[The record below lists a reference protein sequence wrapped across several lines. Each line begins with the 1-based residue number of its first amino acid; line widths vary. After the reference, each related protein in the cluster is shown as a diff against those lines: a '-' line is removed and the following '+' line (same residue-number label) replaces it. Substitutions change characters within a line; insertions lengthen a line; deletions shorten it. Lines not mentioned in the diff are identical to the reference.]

1 MIIYIYIY
9 IILLV
14 CILSYSIY
22 REIALYKKGNYR
34 PNAFT
39 EGKKNRLINGIMI
52 IIILPSLFL
61 IKHDENNIIAIVAY
75 VFGPIIAF
83 KEIILNYLFYKK
95 TKDKKILF
103 NTITYSL
110 MIIFFLILII
120 KDLQS

>member
-1 MIIYIYIY
+1 MI
-9 IILLV
+9 
-14 CILSYSIY
+14 
-22 REIALYKKGNYR
+22 
-34 PNAFT
+34 
-39 EGKKNRLINGIMI
+39 M
-52 IIILPSLFL
+52 IILPSLFL
-61 IKHDENNIIAIVAY
+61 IKYDENNIIAIVAY
-75 VFGPIIAF
+75 VFGLIIAF

>member
-1 MIIYIYIY
+1 MSLYIY

-14 CILSYSIY
+14 CTISYSIY
-22 REIALYKKGNYR
+22 REIVLYKKGNYR

-39 EGKKNRLINGIMI
+39 EGKENRLINGIMI
-52 IIILPSLFL
+52 MIILPSLFL
-61 IKHDENNIIAIVAY
+61 IKYDENNIIAIVAY
-75 VFGPIIAF
+75 VFGPIVAF

-110 MIIFFLILII
+110 MVIIIFILVI